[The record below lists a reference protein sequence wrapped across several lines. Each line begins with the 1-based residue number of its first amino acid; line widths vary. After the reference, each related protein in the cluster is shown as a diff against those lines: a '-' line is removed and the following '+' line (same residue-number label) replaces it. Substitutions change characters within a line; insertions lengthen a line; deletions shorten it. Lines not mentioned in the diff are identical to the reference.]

1 MASVLWSDSHLL
13 NLWDRVVHL
22 FDRFHVL
29 AQLQI
34 VVGLGA
40 SDYDNQVLH
49 DLVHADLEHSNFSW
63 VNDIQIEAREHFK
76 LIPLP
81 NYNAP
86 VALST

>member
-1 MASVLWSDSHLL
+1 MASVLWFDSHLL

-22 FDRFHVL
+22 VDRFHVL
-29 AQLQI
+29 AQLQV

-40 SDYDNQVLH
+40 SDYDDQVLH
-49 DLVHADLEHSNFSW
+49 DLVNADLENSDFSW
-63 VNDIQIEAREHFK
+63 VNDIQIEARKHFE

-86 VALST
+86 VVLTT